1 MPARLAAR
9 NRIGVVELSRG
20 MRNHNRLL
28 SFIVKRNVSNLFHCA
43 GARPAL
49 FSETVALQSVA
60 SAFHL
65 YLSINKQFI

>member
-28 SFIVKRNVSNLFHCA
+28 SFRVKRNVSNLFHSKM
-43 GARPAL
+43 
-49 FSETVALQSVA
+49 F
-60 SAFHL
+60 
-65 YLSINKQFI
+65 YW